1 MWFTSIGIGVG
12 VLEVG
17 VNVALALVL
26 VLVQRLL
33 LLQAI
38 CHVQN
43 HTYCICNL

>member
-38 CHVQN
+38 PC
-43 HTYCICNL
+43 TKSYILYM